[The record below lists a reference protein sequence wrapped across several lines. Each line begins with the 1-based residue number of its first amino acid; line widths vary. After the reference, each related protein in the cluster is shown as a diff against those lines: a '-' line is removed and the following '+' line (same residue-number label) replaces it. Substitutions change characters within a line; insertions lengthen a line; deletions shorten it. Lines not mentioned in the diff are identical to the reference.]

1 MIDTSAAGPPEP
13 NQQTL
18 WTKDRKL
25 ARGGHRDLEYLPKRQ
40 TDWNATLAALAYS
53 ARRLAYDVGLG
64 PPPDLNLWAAMH
76 GLPGSGRYEDLG
88 RDALVLWHG
97 TSAVRAAK
105 IHDHG
110 LMCKRGVWAS
120 TEPRIAHGYTRSR
133 SQAFQAGS
141 AMIVLV
147 MSREQ
152 WDGRATCTEKIA
164 QFHTNIPAD
173 CVEYIL
179 WPERI
184 EFLGAMKARSP
195 RRWGTARFTKR
206 SGRWEPASQPPVRLD
221 AARTYRTLNEWLELS
236 VHRVLTTLGQAAAIE
251 VFSSLYATLD
261 PWDALT
267 HQQVFDAI
275 ERVAAGECIR
285 SRVTFFSLVD
295 RAA

>member
-1 MIDTSAAGPPEP
+1 MIDTPATGPEEP
-13 NQQTL
+13 DQQTL

-25 ARGGHRDLEYLPKRQ
+25 TRRGHRDLEYLPKRQ
-40 TDWNATLAALAYS
+40 SDWNATLAALAYS
-53 ARRLAYDVGLG
+53 ARWLACEARLG
-64 PPPDLNLWAAMH
+64 PTPDLNLWAAIH
-76 GLPGSGRYEDLG
+76 GLPASGRYEDLG

-97 TSAVRAAK
+97 TSAARAAK
-105 IHDHG
+105 IRDCG

-120 TEPRIAHGYTRSR
+120 TEPRIAHGFTRSR

-164 QFHTNIPAD
+164 QFHTDIPAD

-179 WPERI
+179 WPDRI
-184 EFLGAMKARSP
+184 EFLGAAKARSP
-195 RRWGTARFTKR
+195 RPWGTARFTKR
-206 SGRWEPASQPPVRLD
+206 SGRWEPSSRAPVRLD
-221 AARTYRTLNEWLELS
+221 TERTYRTFDEWLELS
-236 VHRVLTTLGQAAAIE
+236 VRRVLRTLGQAAAIE

-275 ERVAAGECIR
+275 ERVAASKCIR
-285 SRVTFFSLVD
+285 SRTTFFSPAD
-295 RAA
+295 QPA